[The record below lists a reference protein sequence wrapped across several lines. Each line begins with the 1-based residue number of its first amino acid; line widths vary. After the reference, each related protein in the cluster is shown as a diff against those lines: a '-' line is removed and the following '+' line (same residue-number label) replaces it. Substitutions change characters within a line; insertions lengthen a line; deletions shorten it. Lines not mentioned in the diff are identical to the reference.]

1 MADTTAQ
8 GTTAA
13 TPTFNLASAQQLL
26 HGAAFMRQNT
36 IQLSLE
42 DYHAFCAVSQA
53 VADAEKCLMQTHIGL
68 ELLLDMLEG
77 SDMEPY
83 VVDAMRG
90 LLGPIGLRLEHH
102 SKALGATIQK
112 NN

>member
-13 TPTFNLASAQQLL
+13 TPTFNFAQMASLMHSAVFER
-26 HGAAFMRQNT
+26 GAID
-36 IQLSLE
+36 IQKI
-42 DYHAFCAVSQA
+42 DYSAYCDAVQA
-53 VADAEKCLMQTHIGL
+53 VDDAAICLKRTEAGISM
-68 ELLLDMLEG
+68 LLTMLDG
-77 SDMEPY
+77 SDMEQY
-83 VVDAMRG
+83 FVEAMRG
-90 LLGPIGLRLEHH
+90 LLGPIAQHLEHH

>member
-13 TPTFNLASAQQLL
+13 TPTFNLASAQHLL

-36 IQLSLE
+36 IQLSQE
-42 DYHAFCAVSQA
+42 DYHAFCNARQA
-53 VADAEKCLMQTHIGL
+53 VENAEKCLMHTHAGL
-68 ELLLDMLEG
+68 ELLLDMLDGASVEK
-77 SDMEPY
+77 Y
-83 VVDAMRG
+83 VSDAMRG
-90 LLGPIGLRLEHH
+90 LLGPIALHLEHH
-102 SKALGATIQK
+102 SKALAATIEQ